1 MVAPET
7 SGYHIMGVSD
17 EVTFTTQKNG
27 SAYDYTYTGTGYSGS
42 DDLYF
47 YLPDGSYV
55 IEGSNGRST
64 GGTISGGAATF
75 VVVPEP
81 ALLGLLALAA
91 LCFRRK

>member
-1 MVAPET
+1 MGVPAT

-17 EVTFTTQKNG
+17 EVTFTTKKDG

-64 GGTISGGAATF
+64 AGTISGGAATF
-75 VVVPEP
+75 TVVPEP
-81 ALLGLLALAA
+81 ALFGLLSLVA